1 MNTIEFMAD
10 PVLRAVFLPGI
21 VAALAIAVLCG
32 VLSVFVVTKR
42 LAFVSQG
49 VSHAA
54 FGGVGIALVLGLGA
68 PTWGGSMA
76 VVFLF
81 CVGAALAMGWL
92 GRRSSTGPDTAIG
105 IVLVA
110 SMAIGFILHRH
121 ASLAI
126 ANDGGVAPPG
136 LDEVLFGSIANVT
149 WPEAML
155 ACGVSLVVLAMVWW
169 FRRQLVFFAF
179 DEPAAEAFGVRV
191 GLVRAL
197 LMVLLAGAVVVTMR
211 LAGVVLATALLV
223 IPGAAAL
230 ALSARLKAVFVASL
244 VVSVVGVVVGLVVS
258 FEWNLQIGPGVALAL
273 CVLWT
278 GARLTGRGS

>member
-10 PVLRAVFLPGI
+10 PVLRAVFLPGV

-54 FGGVGIALVLGLGA
+54 FGGVGVALVLGLGA

-81 CVGAALAMGWL
+81 CAAAALAMGWL

-110 SMAIGFILHRH
+110 SMALGFILHRH

-126 ANDGGVAPPG
+126 VQSGGVAPPG
-136 LDEVLFGSIANVT
+136 LDAVLFGSITNVT
-149 WPEAML
+149 WAEAWL
-155 ACGVSLVVLAMVWW
+155 AWGVALAVLALVWW

-223 IPGAAAL
+223 IPGATAL
-230 ALSARLKAVFVASL
+230 ALSARLKAVFAASL
-244 VVSVVGVVVGLVVS
+244 IVSVVGVAAGLVMS

-273 CVLWT
+273 CGVWVV
-278 GARLTGRGS
+278 GRFVGGWS